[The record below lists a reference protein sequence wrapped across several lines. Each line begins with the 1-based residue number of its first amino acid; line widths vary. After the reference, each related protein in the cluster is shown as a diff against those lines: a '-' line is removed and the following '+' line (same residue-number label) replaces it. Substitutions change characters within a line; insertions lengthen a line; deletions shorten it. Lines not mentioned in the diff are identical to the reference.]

1 VNEESG
7 PGISRIEPSWG
18 EDMVWF
24 FSSNIW
30 GDTLCIYIYTHRER
44 ERKMGVSE
52 NGLDPK
58 GHILLGKTMVV

>member
-1 VNEESG
+1 
-7 PGISRIEPSWG
+7 
-18 EDMVWF
+18 MVWF

-30 GDTLCIYIYTHRER
+30 GDTLCIYIYIHIERER

>member
-1 VNEESG
+1 
-7 PGISRIEPSWG
+7 
-18 EDMVWF
+18 MVWF
-24 FSSNIW
+24 FLQIY
-30 GDTLCIYIYTHRER
+30 GEIHYVYIYTHRERER